1 MLAAWEAGAG
11 AGASEGV
18 HVGAGPPPNQLL
30 AQVSTL
36 PSIVAVTIARGIQDD
51 GEGPK

>member
-1 MLAAWEAGAG
+1 MAARGAVAG

-18 HVGAGPPPNQLL
+18 QVGAGPPPNQLL
-30 AQVSTL
+30 TQVCTW
-36 PSIVAVTIARGIQDD
+36 PSIVAVTIAGGIQDE